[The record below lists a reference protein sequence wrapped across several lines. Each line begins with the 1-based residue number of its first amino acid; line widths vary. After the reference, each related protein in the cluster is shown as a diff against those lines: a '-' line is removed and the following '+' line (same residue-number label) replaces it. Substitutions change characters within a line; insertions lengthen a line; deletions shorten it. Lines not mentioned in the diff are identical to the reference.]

1 MKWLAL
7 LVGLAALGVM
17 VWVGRVEAQST
28 LGVPMIG
35 TITVTTNT
43 LTVPWTAPSDNG
55 GAAITAYDLQYIRT
69 DADEGVAANWTV
81 VEAWTSG
88 GGTLEYALTDLPDG
102 VQFDVQVRAEN
113 AGGDISDW
121 SATVTGT
128 TTDHG
133 GTSSSATAL
142 TPGGSAIGRI
152 EPTTD
157 EDVFSIVLGADA
169 ELWIYTT
176 GTLDTVG
183 ELLDA
188 SNTVLKEADSGTLL
202 DSPSGFEFREELEA
216 GTYYVRV
223 SSFEERK
230 AGSYRIH
237 VQTFTDPGDTFETAT
252 EVTLDSATP
261 GRIGPIGGSSGDAD
275 YFKLV
280 LTAATDIWVMAFGT
294 NETEDEPLD
303 TEGRLY
309 DSDKSPL
316 YWDDDSELVGNE
328 EGFMFWQ
335 RLDAGTYYI
344 RVNGYHRRDVGPYT
358 LHVRTAAEPGS
369 TAATATAL
377 TLRVPETGRIT
388 SRTDRDFFRLT
399 IEADTYVFIYALSFE
414 GALPL
419 TPTILDD
426 QGAEV
431 SMDVIPH
438 ANWAEQ
444 GFGPFSFS
452 AWGKLEAGAYHIRI
466 APSGNA
472 TGSYLLDPLVSTY
485 NRILE
490 QCTGIT
496 TPQSDPWYG
505 CQWHLSNTGQ
515 FEGGAGEDINV
526 ESVWEGGNLGSGVN
540 VAVVDNGLQSDHP
553 DLSANVVATRNHRYR
568 GSGSV
573 RDPFDTHGTAVAG
586 LIAAAANDIG
596 VRGVAPGASIYSY
609 NLTADGVTTLDH
621 QADAMTRNLM
631 DTGVSNNSWGFQD
644 NAVPHRPTALW
655 EAAVARGVT
664 QGYGGKGV
672 VYVLAGGNG
681 AGDNDDSNLD
691 GRANFYAVTAV
702 CAVGYG
708 DTRSAYSE
716 PGANLWV
723 CAPSDSTAGLPEITT
738 TFPMSRYTDG
748 FSGTSAA
755 APIVSGVVA
764 LVRAANA
771 NLSWRDVKLILA
783 ASARQND
790 PTDRGWSDGAL
801 EYGSTTERYSF
812 NHQYGFGVVDA
823 QAAVTLA
830 AGWPDHL
837 PALRVLE
844 VESGRLDIAIPDRE
858 VGATARPIVMTLD
871 LDSHVDFIEFVE
883 IELDVEHG
891 SFRDLNIQLLS
902 PAGESSTLSPSAAV
916 VPITFISVFGFDG
929 SHRFGSAKHLGEDA
943 QGTWQLR
950 LTDRHPE
957 DTGTLRSWRIKVYGH
972 GYVPGYAEIDE
983 VTSGPGSLAVT
994 WTAPTDTGREGSAV
1008 TSYDLRYIRDDA
1020 TDFAAANWTE
1030 VTGTGSLDSLAHTV
1044 SRLDGEAKYRVQ
1056 VRAVNADGNGPWSDV
1071 AVQRTQRALPDAPRS
1086 VVTTPRTEA
1095 LAVSW
1100 RLPAYVGAGDPTA
1113 YDLRYIRS
1121 DALNKVDNLWDSV
1134 PNAWTTAGGELR
1146 YVIPSLDNGV
1156 QYDVQL
1162 LARNSAGESG
1172 WSAVAKGTPANIN
1185 GPADFPST
1193 ETGRR
1198 SVPENTAAGVDIGE
1212 PVAARDDEGDTRTY
1226 SLTGGA
1232 ANFDIDSATGQL
1244 QTKIALNHERT
1255 SSLSVTVAVH
1265 DGKASDGT
1273 ASTAIDDTI
1282 GVTIEIEDVDEP
1294 PAVTGIPAL
1303 TIRENS
1309 TAVASYSAIDPERVT
1324 SAFTWTLG
1332 GDDASAFAISGRG
1345 VLTFDPAPNFEAPTD
1360 SPPVNMY
1367 QVTVRATDESAVDD
1381 NARTGEFAVQ
1391 VTVSDF
1397 DEPPEIEGTDTYTI
1411 EENSPKRVGGYT
1423 ATDPEGAA
1431 TTWLSLTGTDA
1442 RHFTIDEFGELSF
1455 VDTPDYDRETNG
1467 NHDETY
1473 DVILRAGDGRKTAR
1487 FPVTV
1492 TLTDVDEGP
1501 LIEGNAQVTVNEVIA
1516 PRPNQVVRVGAY
1528 TKRDPEGAA
1537 TNWGPVGSS
1546 EVLSGDSAAFA
1557 FDQQTGRLTFAS
1569 PPDYENGGGQY
1580 QVTLTA
1586 NDGAEEGTL
1595 DVTVTVANLE
1605 ETGTL
1610 TFVGEVTQGANG
1622 VLLQATLTDPD
1633 VVATETWVWQR
1644 RTGTSGPWMDI
1655 ANTNASYTPSAADV
1669 GQYLRARVTYTDG
1682 AGTNDTTL
1690 TTATE
1695 SRTVNDASG
1704 NQPPTPPDPLPQVD
1718 AIEENDGGRN
1728 VARVVFTDPEGERL
1742 TYSLDGSSEF
1752 AINPGTGQITVQ
1764 SGGLDYENAPIHE
1777 VTVKAADP
1785 LGASATA
1792 TLTVDVK
1799 DVNEPPT
1806 AVDLPVTVLRRRDG
1820 RHRCDQG
1827 GIRPGCRR
1835 HPDRGG
1841 CREQPKAREHD
1852 GERRDQRHH
1861 LHASSELPRLGQFH
1875 LPRSKTPGRPALEHC
1890 HGHHHRRRRERR
1902 PGVQLDRVRCPA
1914 PCRRARRR
1922 ATTWGA
1928 RWRPRTWRAPR
1939 SRTASSA

>member
-17 VWVGRVEAQST
+17 VWAGRVEAQST
-28 LGVPMIG
+28 LGVPTIG

-113 AGGDISDW
+113 ANGDISDW

-176 GTLDTVG
+176 GSLDTVG

-202 DSPSGFEFREELEA
+202 DSPSGFEFREELAA

-303 TEGRLY
+303 SEGRLY
-309 DSDKSPL
+309 GSDKSPL
-316 YWDDDSELVGNE
+316 YWDDDSELIGNE
-328 EGFMFWQ
+328 EGFLFRQ

-399 IEADTYVFIYALSFE
+399 IEADTYVFIYALTFDR
-414 GALPL
+414 ALPL
-419 TPTILDD
+419 TPTFLDD

-644 NAVPHRPTALW
+644 DAVPHSPTALW

-664 QGYGGKGV
+664 QGYGGKGI
-672 VYVLAGGNG
+672 VYVIAGGNG

-702 CAVGYG
+702 CAVGYD

-748 FSGTSAA
+748 FGGTSAA

-830 AGWPDHL
+830 EGWPDHL
-837 PALRVLE
+837 PALRVIE

-858 VGATARPIVMTLD
+858 VLTTAQPIVTTLD

-883 IELDVEHG
+883 IEIDVEHG

-950 LTDRHPE
+950 LTDRHPG
-957 DTGTLRSWRIKVYGH
+957 DTGTLRSWRIKAYGH

-994 WTAPTDTGREGSAV
+994 WTAPTDTGRAGSAI
-1008 TSYDLRYIRDDA
+1008 TSYDLRYIRDAA

-1030 VTGTGSLDSLAHTV
+1030 VTGTGSVDSPAHTV
-1044 SRLDGEAKYRVQ
+1044 SGLDGEAKYRVQ
-1056 VRAVNADGNGPWSDV
+1056 VRAVNADGNGPWSDF
-1071 AVQRTQRALPDAPRS
+1071 AAQ
-1086 VVTTPRTEA
+1086 
-1095 LAVSW
+1095 
-1100 RLPAYVGAGDPTA
+1100 
-1113 YDLRYIRS
+1113 
-1121 DALNKVDNLWDSV
+1121 
-1134 PNAWTTAGGELR
+1134 
-1146 YVIPSLDNGV
+1146 
-1156 QYDVQL
+1156 
-1162 LARNSAGESG
+1162 
-1172 WSAVAKGTPANIN
+1172 
-1185 GPADFPST
+1185 
-1193 ETGRR
+1193 RR
-1198 SVPENTAAGVDIGE
+1198 SGRCPTLPGASSPHLATK
-1212 PVAARDDEGDTRTY
+1212 P
-1226 SLTGGA
+1226 SPSPGG
-1232 ANFDIDSATGQL
+1232 S
-1244 QTKIALNHERT
+1244 RPT
-1255 SSLSVTVAVH
+1255 S
-1265 DGKASDGT
+1265 
-1273 ASTAIDDTI
+1273 
-1282 GVTIEIEDVDEP
+1282 
-1294 PAVTGIPAL
+1294 
-1303 TIRENS
+1303 
-1309 TAVASYSAIDPERVT
+1309 
-1324 SAFTWTLG
+1324 
-1332 GDDASAFAISGRG
+1332 
-1345 VLTFDPAPNFEAPTD
+1345 
-1360 SPPVNMY
+1360 
-1367 QVTVRATDESAVDD
+1367 
-1381 NARTGEFAVQ
+1381 
-1391 VTVSDF
+1391 
-1397 DEPPEIEGTDTYTI
+1397 
-1411 EENSPKRVGGYT
+1411 
-1423 ATDPEGAA
+1423 
-1431 TTWLSLTGTDA
+1431 
-1442 RHFTIDEFGELSF
+1442 
-1455 VDTPDYDRETNG
+1455 
-1467 NHDETY
+1467 
-1473 DVILRAGDGRKTAR
+1473 
-1487 FPVTV
+1487 
-1492 TLTDVDEGP
+1492 
-1501 LIEGNAQVTVNEVIA
+1501 
-1516 PRPNQVVRVGAY
+1516 
-1528 TKRDPEGAA
+1528 
-1537 TNWGPVGSS
+1537 
-1546 EVLSGDSAAFA
+1546 
-1557 FDQQTGRLTFAS
+1557 
-1569 PPDYENGGGQY
+1569 
-1580 QVTLTA
+1580 
-1586 NDGAEEGTL
+1586 
-1595 DVTVTVANLE
+1595 
-1605 ETGTL
+1605 
-1610 TFVGEVTQGANG
+1610 
-1622 VLLQATLTDPD
+1622 
-1633 VVATETWVWQR
+1633 
-1644 RTGTSGPWMDI
+1644 
-1655 ANTNASYTPSAADV
+1655 
-1669 GQYLRARVTYTDG
+1669 
-1682 AGTNDTTL
+1682 
-1690 TTATE
+1690 
-1695 SRTVNDASG
+1695 
-1704 NQPPTPPDPLPQVD
+1704 
-1718 AIEENDGGRN
+1718 
-1728 VARVVFTDPEGERL
+1728 
-1742 TYSLDGSSEF
+1742 
-1752 AINPGTGQITVQ
+1752 
-1764 SGGLDYENAPIHE
+1764 
-1777 VTVKAADP
+1777 
-1785 LGASATA
+1785 ASAT
-1792 TLTVDVK
+1792 
-1799 DVNEPPT
+1799 
-1806 AVDLPVTVLRRRDG
+1806 RRRTT
-1820 RHRCDQG
+1820 CATSAATPST
-1827 GIRPGCRR
+1827 RPTTSGTPSR
-1835 HPDRGG
+1835 
-1841 CREQPKAREHD
+1841 
-1852 GERRDQRHH
+1852 
-1861 LHASSELPRLGQFH
+1861 
-1875 LPRSKTPGRPALEHC
+1875 TPGR
-1890 HGHHHRRRRERR
+1890 R
-1902 PGVQLDRVRCPA
+1902 P
-1914 PCRRARRR
+1914 
-1922 ATTWGA
+1922 
-1928 RWRPRTWRAPR
+1928 
-1939 SRTASSA
+1939 TASCAT

>member
-1 MKWLAL
+1 M
-7 LVGLAALGVM
+7 
-17 VWVGRVEAQST
+17 
-28 LGVPMIG
+28 
-35 TITVTTNT
+35 
-43 LTVPWTAPSDNG
+43 
-55 GAAITAYDLQYIRT
+55 
-69 DADEGVAANWTV
+69 
-81 VEAWTSG
+81 
-88 GGTLEYALTDLPDG
+88 
-102 VQFDVQVRAEN
+102 QFDVQVRAEN
-113 AGGDISDW
+113 AAGDIGGW

-157 EDVFSIVLGADA
+157 EDVFSIVLVADA

-176 GTLDTVG
+176 GSLDAVG

-188 SNTVLKEADSGTLL
+188 SNTVLKESDSGTLL

-261 GRIGPIGGSSGDAD
+261 GRIGPIGGNSGGDAD
-275 YFKLV
+275 YFTLV

-309 DSDKSPL
+309 GSDKSRL
-316 YWDDDSELVGNE
+316 YWDDDGELFGNE
-328 EGFMFWQ
+328 EGFMFRQ
-335 RLDAGTYYI
+335 RLAAGTYYI

-369 TAATATAL
+369 TADTATAL

-399 IEADTYVFIYALSFE
+399 IEADTYVFIYALTFDR
-414 GALPL
+414 ALSL
-419 TPTILDD
+419 TPTFLDD
-426 QGAEV
+426 QGAAV
-431 SMDVIPH
+431 SMHVIPH

-444 GFGPFSFS
+444 GLGPVSFS
-452 AWGKLEAGAYHIRI
+452 AWGKLAAGTYQIRI
-466 APSGNA
+466 APSGSA
-472 TGSYLLDPLVSTY
+472 TGSYLLDSLVSTY
-485 NRILE
+485 NRIVE

-496 TPQSDPWYG
+496 TPLSDPFYG
-505 CQWHLSNTGQ
+505 CQWHLGNTGQ
-515 FEGGAGEDINV
+515 FDGGAGEDINV

-553 DLSANVVATRNHRYR
+553 DLSANVVTTRNHRYR

-631 DTGVSNNSWGFQD
+631 DTGVSNNSWGFRD
-644 NAVPHRPTALW
+644 DAVPHSPTALW

-672 VYVLAGGNG
+672 VYVIAGGNG

-691 GRANFYAVTAV
+691 GRANFYAVTAA
-702 CAVGYG
+702 CAVGYD

-716 PGANLWV
+716 QGANLWV
-723 CAPSDSTAGLPEITT
+723 CAPSDSTAELPEIMT
-738 TFPMSRYTDG
+738 TFPINRYTDG
-748 FSGTSAA
+748 FGGTSAA
-755 APIVSGVVA
+755 TPIVSGVVA

-790 PTDRGWSDGAL
+790 PTDRGWSNGAL
-801 EYGSTTERYSF
+801 QYGSTTEHYSF

-830 AGWPDHL
+830 GGWPDHL
-837 PALRVLE
+837 PALRVIE

-858 VGATARPIVMTLD
+858 VLSTAQPIVTTLD

-883 IELDVEHG
+883 IEIDVEHM
-891 SFRDLNIQLLS
+891 SFRDLDIQLIS

-916 VPITFISVFGFDG
+916 VPITFVSVFGFSG
-929 SHRFGSAKHLGEDA
+929 SHRFGSARHLGEDA

-950 LTDRHPE
+950 LTDRHPT
-957 DTGTLRSWRIKVYGH
+957 DTGTLLSWRIKAYGH
-972 GYVPGYAEIDE
+972 GYVPGYATIDE

-994 WTAPTDTGREGSAV
+994 WTAPTDTGRAGSAI
-1008 TSYDLRYIRDDA
+1008 TSYDLRYIRDAA

-1030 VTGTGSLDSLAHTV
+1030 VTGTGSVDGPAHTV
-1044 SRLDGEAKYRVQ
+1044 SGLDGEVRYRVQ
-1056 VRAVNADGNGPWSDV
+1056 VRAVNADGNGPWSDF
-1071 AVQRTQRALPDAPRS
+1071 AAQETQRALPDAPRS

-1100 RLPAYVGAGDPTA
+1100 RSPAYVGAGDPTA

-1121 DALNKVDNLWDSV
+1121 DALDKADNFWDPV
-1134 PNAWTTAGGELR
+1134 PNAWTTANGELR

-1172 WSAVAKGTPANIN
+1172 WSAVANGTPANIN
-1185 GPADFPST
+1185 GPAEFPST

-1232 ANFDIDSATGQL
+1232 ANFDVDSATGQL
-1244 QTKIALNHERT
+1244 QTKVALNHERT

-1273 ASTAIDDTI
+1273 ASTTIDDTI

-1294 PAVTGIPAL
+1294 PQVTGTAAL

-1309 TAVASYSAIDPERVT
+1309 TAVASYSAIDPERAT

-1360 SPPVNMY
+1360 SPPVNVY
-1367 QVTVRATDESAVDD
+1367 EVTVRATDESAVDD

-1391 VTVSDF
+1391 VTVEGV
-1397 DEPPEIEGTDTYTI
+1397 DEPPEFQGDAAYTI
-1411 EENSPKRVGGYT
+1411 AEGGPKRVGGYT
-1423 ATDPEGAA
+1423 ATDPEGAD
-1431 TTWLSLTGTDA
+1431 TTWLSLMGTDA

-1473 DVILRAGDGRKTAR
+1473 DVILRAGDGRQHGEIPRHGDAHGRRRRPAHRRQRDGHRQRGHRPATEPGGQGWRLHEAR
-1487 FPVTV
+1487 
-1492 TLTDVDEGP
+1492 
-1501 LIEGNAQVTVNEVIA
+1501 
-1516 PRPNQVVRVGAY
+1516 PRASRHQLGARRQQRGAERRQQRYLRVRPADGHADL
-1528 TKRDPEGAA
+1528 REPARLRERR
-1537 TNWGPVGSS
+1537 GPV
-1546 EVLSGDSAAFA
+1546 
-1557 FDQQTGRLTFAS
+1557 
-1569 PPDYENGGGQY
+1569 
-1580 QVTLTA
+1580 
-1586 NDGAEEGTL
+1586 
-1595 DVTVTVANLE
+1595 
-1605 ETGTL
+1605 
-1610 TFVGEVTQGANG
+1610 
-1622 VLLQATLTDPD
+1622 
-1633 VVATETWVWQR
+1633 
-1644 RTGTSGPWMDI
+1644 
-1655 ANTNASYTPSAADV
+1655 
-1669 GQYLRARVTYTDG
+1669 
-1682 AGTNDTTL
+1682 
-1690 TTATE
+1690 
-1695 SRTVNDASG
+1695 
-1704 NQPPTPPDPLPQVD
+1704 
-1718 AIEENDGGRN
+1718 
-1728 VARVVFTDPEGERL
+1728 
-1742 TYSLDGSSEF
+1742 
-1752 AINPGTGQITVQ
+1752 PG
-1764 SGGLDYENAPIHE
+1764 
-1777 VTVKAADP
+1777 
-1785 LGASATA
+1785 
-1792 TLTVDVK
+1792 
-1799 DVNEPPT
+1799 
-1806 AVDLPVTVLRRRDG
+1806 
-1820 RHRCDQG
+1820 
-1827 GIRPGCRR
+1827 
-1835 HPDRGG
+1835 HPDRQRWGRAGSPRCSGHCRQRGG
-1841 CREQPKAREHD
+1841 SGHAHAGGTAGRPQRAARGDAD
-1852 GERRDQRHH
+1852 GSRYRHRRDVEVAALDQRDKQLDGHRQH
-1861 LHASSELPRLGQFH
+1861 RLQQLHA
-1875 LPRSKTPGRPALEHC
+1875 
-1890 HGHHHRRRRERR
+1890 RRRRPRQLPARERHVHGRDRSGRDHARRGHRVPDRQRRLDEPASDPARSDSPGPGRRGEHPRREERR
-1902 PGVQLDRVRCPA
+1902 AG
-1914 PCRRARRR
+1914 
-1922 ATTWGA
+1922 GA
-1928 RWRPRTWRAPR
+1928 HR
-1939 SRTASSA
+1939 SRGRTTAQIHAQRLR